1 MSTLLFFWK
10 KRTTLEKL
18 FLVIIAVG
26 FIYGSVVTVQK
37 GIYKYKY
44 FKEIERDYKTV
55 KDSIKVLNLR
65 IKDLTQKQQTK
76 TSVTKKK
83 SKAINDKLKQDE
95 AIIDNS
101 NLDDDELNAYISK
114 HEGTR

>member
-10 KRTTLEKL
+10 QRTTLEKL
-18 FLVIIAVG
+18 FLVIIAVALV
-26 FIYGSVVTVQK
+26 YGSVVTIQK
-37 GIYKYKY
+37 GVYKYKY
-44 FKEIERDYKTV
+44 FKEVEQQYNV
-55 KDSIKVLNLR
+55 AKDSLDALNLR

-76 TSVTKKK
+76 TTSTKKQ

-101 NLDDDELNAYISK
+101 NPNDDELNAFISK
-114 HEGTR
+114 HEGNR

>member
-1 MSTLLFFWK
+1 MSTLSFFWK
-10 KRTTLEKL
+10 NRTTLEKL

-44 FKEIERDYKTV
+44 FKEVEQQYTIA
-55 KDSIKVLNLR
+55 KDSLDALNIR

-76 TSVTKKK
+76 TTTTQKNSQN
-83 SKAINDKLKQDE
+83 INDKLKQDE

-101 NLDDDELNAYISK
+101 NPDDDELNAYISK
-114 HEGTR
+114 HEGNR